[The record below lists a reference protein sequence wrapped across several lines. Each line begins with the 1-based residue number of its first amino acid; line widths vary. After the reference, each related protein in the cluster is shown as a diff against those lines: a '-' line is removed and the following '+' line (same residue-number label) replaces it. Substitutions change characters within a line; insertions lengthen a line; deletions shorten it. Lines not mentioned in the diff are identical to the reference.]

1 MLIDMMSKSKIVQQS
16 IMKKSEVKFIN
27 TGCLTL
33 NLLFSGRLD
42 GGIAIGKVSQIAA
55 PSSLGKSF
63 IGMKVARNAQ
73 SQYGME
79 VLYLDSEYAYSEDF
93 AEAVGV
99 DSSKI
104 LVVQENGI
112 EEAQTLIV
120 NAIELIPR
128 EDREKLLLIV
138 DSWGGLVT
146 SKTYKDAMEGK
157 DTTDMTIS
165 KKKNSFARIL
175 TGLGCTVF
183 VINQV
188 YETMDQYNPLAVG
201 GGKGIYFASSSIVM
215 GTSKAKTKGDDGEQ
229 DGSVVTAKVQ
239 KGRFA
244 KEGAKL
250 KYMIQY
256 DGGIHPYWGLM
267 DDCLEGGYVV
277 KPSNGWY
284 TRPSVE
290 NDKKWRDAEIW
301 ENAAEFFRPI
311 ITKTDFK
318 DYMSRL
324 YSFQGSTIQ
333 QLDVDWDVFD
343 ANSETNVM
351 SHLIEE

>member
-1 MLIDMMSKSKIVQQS
+1 
-16 IMKKSEVKFIN
+16 
-27 TGCLTL
+27 
-33 NLLFSGRLD
+33 
-42 GGIAIGKVSQIAA
+42 
-55 PSSLGKSF
+55 
-63 IGMKVARNAQ
+63 MKVVSIKNIGTHPVYDIETPTHDYILAN
-73 SQYGME
+73 
-79 VLYLDSEYAYSEDF
+79 
-93 AEAVGV
+93 GV
-99 DSSKI
+99 
-104 LVVQENGI
+104 
-112 EEAQTLIV
+112 
-120 NAIELIPR
+120 
-128 EDREKLLLIV
+128 
-138 DSWGGLVT
+138 
-146 SKTYKDAMEGK
+146 
-157 DTTDMTIS
+157 IS
-165 KKKNSFARIL
+165 HN
-175 TGLGCTVF
+175 
-183 VINQV
+183 
-188 YETMDQYNPLAVG
+188 TMDQYNPLAVG

-343 ANSETNVM
+343 VNSETNVM